1 MLTESCGGERDRLDF
16 DNHVDHT
23 TTAHNE
29 RAIDGI
35 RVTNYEFANNGNGV
49 RQLGLVMQ

>member
-35 RVTNYEFANNGNGV
+35 RVTNCL
-49 RQLGLVMQ
+49 QTMVMVSVN